1 VPQAPVIKALVKDFV
16 NRSPMRTTSLVIS
29 MFGDVVTQHG
39 HTIWL
44 GSLVNALALLGVNDR
59 LVRTTVF
66 RLVKEGWLEADRV
79 GRRSYYR
86 FSDYGLHE
94 YQRAARR
101 IYAMDDDNWRGHW
114 QLLIPVSVPE
124 RQRDQLR
131 RSLQW
136 QGYRTIAPGTFAK
149 PGDGGATL
157 RDTLE
162 EFGLTD
168 KVMIL
173 DASTSPLVRPELLK
187 QMVETSWQLEG
198 VASDYRDFLKRYKPL
213 LRWVRGKGNPDPQDA
228 FAARVLLIHDYRRIL
243 LHDTPLPDELLPARW
258 PGAEA
263 LALASEVY
271 RALAGPS
278 VNYVMTQ
285 LERGD
290 GPLPAADAAFSAR
303 FQRVAP

>member
-1 VPQAPVIKALVKDFV
+1 MPQAPVIKALVKDFV

-213 LRWVRGKGNPDPQDA
+213 LRWVRGKGKPDPQDA

-290 GPLPAADAAFSAR
+290 GALPAADAAFSAR

>member
-1 VPQAPVIKALVKDFV
+1 MPQPPVIKALVKDFV

-290 GPLPAADAAFSAR
+290 GALPAADAAFSAR